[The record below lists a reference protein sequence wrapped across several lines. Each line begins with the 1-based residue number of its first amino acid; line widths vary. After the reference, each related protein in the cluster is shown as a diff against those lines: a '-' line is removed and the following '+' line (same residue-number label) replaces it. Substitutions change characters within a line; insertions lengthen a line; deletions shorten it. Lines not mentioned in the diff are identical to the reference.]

1 MMVMTVM
8 IMDGIGDESG
18 ELWDD
23 DGNIDNG

>member
-8 IMDGIGDESG
+8 IMDGIGDENG

-23 DGNIDNG
+23 DGDTDNG